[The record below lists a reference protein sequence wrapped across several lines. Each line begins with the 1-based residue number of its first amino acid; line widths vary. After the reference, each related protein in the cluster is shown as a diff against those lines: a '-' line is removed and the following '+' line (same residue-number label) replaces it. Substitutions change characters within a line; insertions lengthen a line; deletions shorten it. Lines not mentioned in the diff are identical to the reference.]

1 MRRKTFTVDA
11 GSVQGNEDAEITFKN
26 VKVRDWRKYID
37 DPAITDSVMLQRHV
51 VSWSGIVDDNE
62 KDLPDPVD
70 DPDVLGDLYV
80 SEQQAITRLLWQ
92 GPDGASAKN

>member
-11 GSVQGNEDAEITFKN
+11 ESVQGNPSAEITFKN
-26 VKVRDWRKYID
+26 VRVRDWNEYID
-37 DPAITDSVMLQRHV
+37 DPDVTDSVMLQRHV
-51 VSWSGIVDDNE
+51 ASWSGIVDDNE

-70 DPDVLGDLYV
+70 DPGVLGELYV
-80 SEQQAITRLLWQ
+80 AEQQAITRLLWQ